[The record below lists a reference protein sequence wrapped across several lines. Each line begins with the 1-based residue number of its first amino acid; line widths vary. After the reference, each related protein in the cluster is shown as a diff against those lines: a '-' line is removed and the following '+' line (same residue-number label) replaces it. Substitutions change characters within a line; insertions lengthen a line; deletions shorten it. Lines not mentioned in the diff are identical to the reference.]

1 MDSVPISVIIPTWR
15 RSAMLLK
22 SLNVLAA
29 CEPQPAE
36 VLIHIDANDDETETA
51 LAAAP
56 LPVSMLHAATS
67 LGAGG
72 GRNRLM
78 HEASHDIMVSLDDDS
93 YPIDKGFFR
102 QVMQLTAAHPDF
114 VVFALPSW
122 HPGETPSAKPQ
133 SIREATTFEGC
144 AAILRRPPLLSV
156 AGYLPLRDWS
166 HGMEECDISL
176 QLLDAGF
183 VLARV
188 DYPHIRHDITPTH
201 HDKPALDQAWLIN
214 TALLPFLRYPFPYV
228 LLLPYRVLRRMIY
241 SFRRGRFGSVFS
253 GLVAIPGTF
262 WRYRRLRAPVKR
274 STIRRYILLR
284 KRIDL
289 QHGR

>member
-1 MDSVPISVIIPTWR
+1 
-15 RSAMLLK
+15 MLLK

-36 VLIHIDANDDETETA
+36 VLIHIDANDDETEAA

-56 LPVSMLHAATS
+56 LPVSILHAETT

-93 YPIDKGFFR
+93 YPIDKDFFR
-102 QVMQLTAAHPDF
+102 QVMQLTDTHPEF
-114 VVFALPSW
+114 SVFALPSW
-122 HPGETPSAKPQ
+122 SRGETPYATPRP
-133 SIREATTFEGC
+133 IRGDATFEGC
-144 AAILRRPPLLSV
+144 AAVLRRTALVSV
-156 AGYLPLRDWS
+156 AGYLPLCNWS

-183 VLARV
+183 ALARV
-188 DYPHIRHDITPTH
+188 DQPHVRHDVTPTH
-201 HDKPALDQAWLIN
+201 HDKSALDRAWLIN

-228 LLLPYRVLRRMIY
+228 LLLPIKVLRRLLY
-241 SFRRGRFGSVFS
+241 SLRRGRFGSIFS
-253 GLVAIPGTF
+253 ALVAIPGTF
-262 WRYRRLRAPVKR
+262 WEYRHLRAPVKGR
-274 STIRRYILLR
+274 TIRRSVVLR
-284 KRIDL
+284 KNNTTRA
-289 QHGR
+289 